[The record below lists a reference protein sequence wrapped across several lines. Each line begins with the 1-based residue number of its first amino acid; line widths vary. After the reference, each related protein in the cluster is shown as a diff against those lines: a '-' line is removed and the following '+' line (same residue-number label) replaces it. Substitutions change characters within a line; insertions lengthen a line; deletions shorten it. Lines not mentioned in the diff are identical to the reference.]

1 MLGKRGIDESATSP
15 AAAVILI
22 IGLLVVIYI
31 IALPEDLREDILEG
45 EDVDLDD
52 YDFNNG
58 GSSSDNGDDEDDN
71 GKDKETLIFRN
82 PGILVPSGIE
92 DEEKEFASANLF
104 VTTEVDRQKLSNS
117 LTVSSS
123 LFGEKTEEV
132 EFAVDNKAGLE
143 RLNLYFNIREAKG
156 DLIIY
161 LNGRIIFDGAVNV
174 NDLPLEIPVT
184 NLRARNRLKFKASD
198 VGYAFLSKNKYS
210 LKDIELVKEFNLEH
224 KQELRKFEISRAEA
238 LKDAEL
244 RFFVNCLELNID
256 QGVLK
261 VYLNRKNVF
270 FGKVVCDASQ
280 VKFDI
285 SEDDFIDGTN
295 YLTFEVDKGNYV
307 VEQIRLDYEFDEGVH
322 PLYFFTID
330 EDQFEDIEDEDTEVK
345 LKLTF
350 DNDEDRKRADIRLND
365 RTIYLDVNDDT
376 FKKDITN
383 LINEGENFIKIFA
396 KNEFEI
402 VQLEV
407 YLLE

>member
-15 AAAVILI
+15 AAGVILI
-22 IGLLVVIYI
+22 IGLLVVIYL

-52 YDFNNG
+52 YDFANG
-58 GSSSDNGDDEDDN
+58 GSDTSDDEDDN

-82 PGILVPSGIE
+82 PGMLIPSGIE

-104 VTTEVDRQKLSNS
+104 VTTETERRKLANS

-123 LFGEKTEEV
+123 LFGKKTEEV
-132 EFAVDNKAGLE
+132 EFTVDNKAGLE

-161 LNGRIIFDGAVNV
+161 LNGRIVFDGAVNV

-184 NLRARNRLKFKASD
+184 NLRAKNRLKFKASD

-224 KQELRKFEISRAEA
+224 KQELRKFEISRAES

-295 YLTFEVDKGNYV
+295 YLTFEVDKGDYV
-307 VEQIRLDYEFDEGVH
+307 IEQIRLDYEFDEGVH

-330 EDQFEDIEDEDTEVK
+330 EDQFEDIEDKDIEIK

-383 LINEGENFIKIFA
+383 LVKEGENFIKIFA